1 MSKIINIIGTSEKY
15 QINKALKIKKPK
27 AILEPILKEREK
39 IEDISLLLS
48 EQNNHLQN
56 LINHESNNITTLLEK
71 QIKRKISSYKS
82 QDINKNRYDKDK
94 FISFQEVILLMS
106 QEEIKCYYCK
116 CFMFI
121 LYEFARENKQWSL
134 DRIDNDLGHN
144 KDNIVLSCLEC
155 NLKKRKIRKY
165 FPHQP
170 QTRGSPEHTGGGA
183 VSGGGW
189 RRVVV

>member
-1 MSKIINIIGTSEKY
+1 MEKIINIIGTSEKY

-27 AILEPILKEREK
+27 VILEAILKQREK
-39 IEDISLLLS
+39 IEDVSLLIS

-56 LINHESNNITTLLEK
+56 LINRKNNNITSLLEK

-82 QDINKNRYDKDK
+82 QDINKKKYEEDK
-94 FISFQEVILLMS
+94 FISFQEVIILMK

-155 NLKKRKIRKY
+155 NLKKRKIRKES
-165 FPHQP
+165 FLFTKNLKIV
-170 QTRGSPEHTGGGA
+170 QTI
-183 VSGGGW
+183 
-189 RRVVV
+189 

>member
-27 AILEPILKEREK
+27 VILGPILKEREK
-39 IEDISLLLS
+39 IEDISLLIN
-48 EQNNHLQN
+48 EQNTHLQN
-56 LINHESNNITTLLEK
+56 LMNHENNNITSLLEK

-82 QDINKNRYDKDK
+82 QDINKKRYEEDK
-94 FISFQEVILLMS
+94 FISFQEVILLMNE
-106 QEEIKCYYCK
+106 EEIKCYYCK

-134 DRIDNDLGHN
+134 DRINNDLGHN

-155 NLKKRKIRKY
+155 NLKKRKIRKEL
-165 FPHQP
+165 FLFTKNLKIV
-170 QTRGSPEHTGGGA
+170 QTI
-183 VSGGGW
+183 
-189 RRVVV
+189 

>member
-1 MSKIINIIGTSEKY
+1 MEKIINIIGTSEKY
-15 QINKALKIKKPK
+15 QINKVLKIKKPK
-27 AILEPILKEREK
+27 VILEPILKQREK

-48 EQNNHLQN
+48 EQNTHLQN
-56 LINHESNNITTLLEK
+56 LINHENNNITSLLEK

-82 QDINKNRYDKDK
+82 QDINKKRYEEDK
-94 FISFQEVILLMS
+94 FISFQEVIFLMN

-155 NLKKRKIRKY
+155 NLKKRKIRKES
-165 FPHQP
+165 FLF
-170 QTRGSPEHTGGGA
+170 TKNLKIVHTI
-183 VSGGGW
+183 
-189 RRVVV
+189 

>member
-27 AILEPILKEREK
+27 AILGPILKEREK

-48 EQNNHLQN
+48 EQNNHLQK
-56 LINHESNNITTLLEK
+56 LIINEKNDITILLEK

-82 QDINKNRYDKDK
+82 QDINKKRYDKDK
-94 FISFQEVILLMS
+94 FISFQEVILLMNK
-106 QEEIKCYYCK
+106 EEIKCYYCN

-134 DRIDNDLGHN
+134 DRINNDIGHN
-144 KDNIVLSCLEC
+144 RGNLVIACLEC
-155 NLKKRKIRKY
+155 NLK
-165 FPHQP
+165 
-170 QTRGSPEHTGGGA
+170 
-183 VSGGGW
+183 
-189 RRVVV
+189 RRRTNKDAFMFTKNLVIIKES

>member
-1 MSKIINIIGTSEKY
+1 MDKIINIIGTSEKY

-27 AILEPILKEREK
+27 VILEPILKQREK

-48 EQNNHLQN
+48 EQNTHLQN
-56 LINHESNNITTLLEK
+56 LINNKNNNITALLEK

-82 QDINKNRYDKDK
+82 QDINKKRYEEDK
-94 FISFQEVILLMS
+94 FILFQEVLFLMN

-155 NLKKRKIRKY
+155 NLKKRKIKKES
-165 FPHQP
+165 FLFTKNLKIV
-170 QTRGSPEHTGGGA
+170 QTI
-183 VSGGGW
+183 
-189 RRVVV
+189 

>member
-27 AILEPILKEREK
+27 VILEPILKEREK
-39 IEDISLLLS
+39 IKDISLLLS

-56 LINHESNNITTLLEK
+56 LINHENNNITNLLEK

-82 QDINKNRYDKDK
+82 QDINKKRYNEDK
-94 FISFQEVILLMS
+94 FISFQEVLLLMNE
-106 QEEIKCYYCK
+106 EEIKCYYCK
-116 CFMFI
+116 CFMFV

-155 NLKKRKIRKY
+155 NLKKRKIRKES
-165 FPHQP
+165 FLFTKNLKIV
-170 QTRGSPEHTGGGA
+170 QTI
-183 VSGGGW
+183 
-189 RRVVV
+189 